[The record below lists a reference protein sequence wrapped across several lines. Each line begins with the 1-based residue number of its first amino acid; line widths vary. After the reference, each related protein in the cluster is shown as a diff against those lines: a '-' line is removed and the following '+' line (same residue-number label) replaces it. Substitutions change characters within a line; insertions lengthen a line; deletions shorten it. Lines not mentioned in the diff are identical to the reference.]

1 MRKGAGRGVMPVF
14 VGDADPDLVREG
26 EIIDE
31 LDHDLWIVAN
41 ADDRHRPE
49 LRSVIDRLADILR
62 RNEKR
67 FSGAA

>member
-1 MRKGAGRGVMPVF
+1 M
-14 VGDADPDLVREG
+14 REG

-49 LRSVIDRLADILR
+49 VRSVIDRLANILKDH
-62 RNEKR
+62 EKQ
-67 FSGAA
+67 FAGAA